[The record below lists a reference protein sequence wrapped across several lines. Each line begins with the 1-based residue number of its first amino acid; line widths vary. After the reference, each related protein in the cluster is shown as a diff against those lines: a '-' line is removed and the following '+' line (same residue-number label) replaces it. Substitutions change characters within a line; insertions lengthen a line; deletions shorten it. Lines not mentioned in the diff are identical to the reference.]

1 MNIDEVKKRLDK
13 FKNKKSG
20 NNDKAEYLASFW
32 KPKAGTK
39 SIARIVP
46 YKHNKEYPFTELYFY
61 FGIKVPRMIALTNFD
76 ESDPIMEFANE
87 LRKTNDEDNKNL
99 AKKLYPKMRTFVPVI
114 VRGEEDKGVRFWEFG
129 KLVYQ
134 ELLGVMADEDYGD
147 ITDITKGRD
156 ITVEVIPK
164 AETGKLYDTTTV
176 RVKPN
181 TSALVDDTKLAET
194 LLEDQKDITEVFH
207 RFTFDEMKKNLES
220 WLKPDEEGET
230 VEHTEP
236 KAKGKEDLDTK
247 LDKVFD

>member
-13 FKNKKSG
+13 FKKQNNNNS
-20 NNDKAEYLASFW
+20 NDKAEYLASFW
-32 KPKAGTK
+32 KPKVGQK

-46 YKHNKEYPFTELYFY
+46 YKYNKDWCFTELYFY
-61 FGIKVPRMIALTNFD
+61 FNIKVPRMIALTNFD

-87 LRKTNDEDNKNL
+87 LRKTNDEGNKDL

-114 VRGEEDKGVRFWEFG
+114 VRGEEEKGVRFWEFG

-194 LLEDQKDITEVFH
+194 LLEDQKDIIEIFH
-207 RFTFDEMKKNLES
+207 RFTFDEMKANLQS

-230 VEHTEP
+230 KEHTEP
-236 KAKGKEDLDTK
+236 KGKEDLDTK